1 LRTNVGF
8 GHTHDLSEE
17 DLLEAGGISQLN
29 ADVATFPEQY
39 DTVIGE
45 RGVTLSGG
53 QKQRTAL
60 ARAIAKDP
68 RILILD
74 DSFSAVDT
82 HTEAQILHGLA
93 GVRRGRTTVLVSHRV
108 STVKDCDQILVLAD
122 GGIAE
127 RGTHDELIVAGGL
140 YAEMSRRQ
148 QLEEEVSGDTAAKDE
163 VAPERV
169 S

>member
-1 LRTNVGF
+1 V
-8 GHTHDLSEE
+8 
-17 DLLEAGGISQLN
+17 AG
-29 ADVATFPEQY
+29 FPEQY
-39 DTVIGE
+39 DTIIGE

-82 HTEAQILHGLA
+82 HTEAEILHGLA
-93 GVRRGRTTVLVSHRV
+93 RVRKGRTSVLVSHRV
-108 STVKDCDQILVLAD
+108 STVKDCDQILVLAN
-122 GGIAE
+122 GAIAE
-127 RGTHDELIVAGGL
+127 RGTHDELLAAHGL
-140 YAEMSRRQ
+140 YFEMHRRQ
-148 QLEEEVSGDTAAKDE
+148 QLEEQVSGDVPATATE
-163 VAPERV
+163 PI